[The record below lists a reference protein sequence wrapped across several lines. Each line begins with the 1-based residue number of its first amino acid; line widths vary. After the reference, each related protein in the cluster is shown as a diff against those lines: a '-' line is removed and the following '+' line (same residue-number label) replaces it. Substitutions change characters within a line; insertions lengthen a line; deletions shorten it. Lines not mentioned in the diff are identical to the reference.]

1 MNERRFE
8 LIVSWVLLGF
18 TVWYIATMAS
28 YSNNAGRVPVITAAV
43 AGVAL
48 IVQIVSLHVRRRK
61 AAEHDEAHLPHLA
74 EAVLDRA
81 DARTEGHDV
90 QHPHLTEELE
100 DELEKDSYDTLIAI
114 KGVRLTRF
122 LAMAAFCV
130 LFYVGILVAGFV
142 VTTGVLIA
150 AIMLSAKE
158 KLYTAVIAGLAS
170 AAAAYGLV
178 VSLMGLQPWTG
189 YLFVG
194 LGIS

>member
-8 LIVSWVLLGF
+8 LIVSYVLLAF
-18 TVWYIATMAS
+18 AVWYLATMAS
-28 YSNNAGRVPVITAAV
+28 YPDNAGRVPVITAAV
-43 AGVAL
+43 AAAAL
-48 IVQIVSLHVRRRK
+48 VVQIVTLHLRRRK
-61 AAEHDEAHLPHLA
+61 AAEGEPPLPHLA
-74 EAVLDRA
+74 GAVLDRA

-90 QHPHLTEELE
+90 QHPHLAEELE
-100 DELEKDSYDTLIAI
+100 VELEKDSYETLIAI
-114 KGVRLTRF
+114 NGVRRRRF

-130 LFYVGILVAGFV
+130 LFYAGILIAGFV

-158 KLYTAVIAGLAS
+158 KIYTALIAGVAG

-189 YLFVG
+189 YVFIG
-194 LGIS
+194 LT

>member
-8 LIVSWVLLGF
+8 LIVSWILLGF
-18 TVWYIATMAS
+18 TVWYLATMAS
-28 YSNNAGRVPVITAAV
+28 YSNNAGRVPAITAAV

-48 IVQIVSLHVRRRK
+48 IVQIVTLYVRRDK
-61 AAEHDEAHLPHLA
+61 AAHEEAHLPHLA

-81 DARTEGHDV
+81 DARTEGHEGEH
-90 QHPHLTEELE
+90 QHLAEELE

-114 KGVRLTRF
+114 KGVRRTRF

-130 LFYVGILVAGFV
+130 LFYVGILIAGFV

-150 AIMLSAKE
+150 AIMLTAKE
-158 KLYTAVIAGLAS
+158 KPYTAVIAGLAG

>member
-18 TVWYIATMAS
+18 AVWYLATMAS
-28 YSNNAGRVPVITAAV
+28 YPDNAGRVPVITAAV
-43 AGVAL
+43 AAGAL
-48 IVQIVSLHVRRRK
+48 VIQIVTLHVRRRK
-61 AAEHDEAHLPHLA
+61 PVAEEAHLPHIA

-90 QHPHLTEELE
+90 QHPHLAEELE

-114 KGVRLTRF
+114 KGVRRTRF
-122 LAMAAFCV
+122 LTMAAFCV
-130 LFYVGILVAGFV
+130 LFYAGILIAGFV

-158 KLYTAVIAGLAS
+158 KLLTALIGGLAGS
-170 AAAAYGLV
+170 AAAYGLV

-189 YLFVG
+189 YVFIG
-194 LGIS
+194 LN

>member
-8 LIVSWVLLGF
+8 LIVSWILLGF
-18 TVWYIATMAS
+18 TVWYLATMAS
-28 YSNNAGRVPVITAAV
+28 YADNAGRVPAITASV

-48 IVQIVSLHVRRRK
+48 VVQIATLHLRRRK
-61 AAEHDEAHLPHLA
+61 PAHEEAHLPHLA

-90 QHPHLTEELE
+90 HHPHLAEELE

-114 KGVRLTRF
+114 KGVRRTRF

-130 LFYVGILVAGFV
+130 LFYVGILIAGFI

-150 AIMLSAKE
+150 AIMLTAKE
-158 KLYTAVIAGLAS
+158 RLRTAVVAGLAG

-189 YLFVG
+189 HLFVA
-194 LGIS
+194 LGVT

>member
-8 LIVSWVLLGF
+8 LIFSYVLLGF
-18 TVWYIATMAS
+18 TVWYLAAMVS
-28 YSNNAGRVPVITAAV
+28 YSGNAGRVPAITAAV

-48 IVQIVSLHVRRRK
+48 VVQIVTLHLRRRK
-61 AAEHDEAHLPHLA
+61 PPVHEEAHVPHIA
-74 EAVLDRA
+74 EAVLERA

-90 QHPHLTEELE
+90 QHAHLADELE

-114 KGVRLTRF
+114 KGVRRTRF

-150 AIMLSAKE
+150 AIMLTAKE
-158 KLYTAVIAGLAS
+158 KLYTAVIAGLVG

-194 LGIS
+194 F

>member
-8 LIVSWVLLGF
+8 LIVSWILLGF
-18 TVWYIATMAS
+18 AVWYLVTMAS
-28 YSNNAGRVPVITAAV
+28 YPDNAGRVPVITAAV
-43 AGVAL
+43 AAAAL
-48 IVQIVSLHVRRRK
+48 VVQIVTLHVRRRK
-61 AAEHDEAHLPHLA
+61 PAEGEAHLPHLA

-90 QHPHLTEELE
+90 QHPHLAEELE

-114 KGVRLTRF
+114 KGVRRTRF

-130 LFYVGILVAGFV
+130 LFYAGILIAGFV

-158 KLYTAVIAGLAS
+158 KIHTALIGGLAG

-189 YLFVG
+189 YVFIG
-194 LGIS
+194 LT

>member
-8 LIVSWVLLGF
+8 LIVSWILLGF

-28 YSNNAGRVPVITAAV
+28 YSNNAGRVPVITASV

-48 IVQIVSLHVRRRK
+48 IVQIVTLHVKRRK
-61 AAEHDEAHLPHLA
+61 AAEQPHLPHLA
-74 EAVLDRA
+74 EAVLERA
-81 DARTEGHDV
+81 DARTEGHDA
-90 QHPHLTEELE
+90 QHSHLAEELE
-100 DELEKDSYDTLIAI
+100 EELEKDSYDTLIAI
-114 KGVRLTRF
+114 KGVRRTRF

-158 KLYTAVIAGLAS
+158 KLYTAAIAGLAG

-178 VSLMGLQPWTG
+178 VLLMGLQPWTG
-189 YLFVG
+189 YVFVG
-194 LGIS
+194 F

>member
-8 LIVSWVLLGF
+8 LIVSWILLAFVL
-18 TVWYIATMAS
+18 WYLATMAS
-28 YSNNAGRVPVITAAV
+28 YPDNAGRVPVITAAV
-43 AGVAL
+43 AAAAL
-48 IVQIVSLHVRRRK
+48 VVQIATLHLRRRRP
-61 AAEHDEAHLPHLA
+61 AADGEPHLPHLA

-90 QHPHLTEELE
+90 QHPHLAEELE

-114 KGVRLTRF
+114 TGVRRRRF

-158 KLYTAVIAGLAS
+158 RLHVALIGGLAG

-178 VSLMGLQPWTG
+178 VLLMGLQPWTG

-194 LGIS
+194 LT

>member
-8 LIVSWVLLGF
+8 LIVSWILLGF
-18 TVWYIATMAS
+18 TVWYLATMAS
-28 YSNNAGRVPVITAAV
+28 YSNNAGRVPAITAAV

-48 IVQIVSLHVRRRK
+48 VVQIATLHLRRRK
-61 AAEHDEAHLPHLA
+61 PVHEEAHLPHLA

-90 QHPHLTEELE
+90 QHPHLAEELE

-114 KGVRLTRF
+114 KGVRRTRF
-122 LAMAAFCV
+122 LAMAGFCV
-130 LFYVGILVAGFV
+130 LFYAGILIAGFI

-150 AIMLSAKE
+150 AIMLTAKE
-158 KLYTAVIAGLAS
+158 KLWTAAIAGLVG

-189 YLFVG
+189 HLFVA
-194 LGIS
+194 LGVT